1 MKVNLGFGKLASVS
15 LAIVLVVGLVASASA
30 QKILFD
36 LGRDSQPIPGGT
48 DFRSVSVTNPD
59 PNGHSW
65 NSVSSCCFYSNLL
78 DINGN
83 TTSTNFGFV
92 SAAGNDSYNGPA
104 GPTDP
109 PPFLQYLPLTTI
121 NAAALGDL
129 GVKEAAFDFY
139 TNGKM
144 TIGNLDPSKKY
155 TLTFFGS
162 HQYNGGPDINLN
174 TTNYTAYTDNT
185 FTTPVASTSLVIGGE
200 GFWNQDKVATLAG
213 LTPQTGNTLYIAY
226 KGAAPLSLGYLNAME
241 LTTVPEPSTVLLLV
255 SGVVGSVLAFRRRK

>member
-1 MKVNLGFGKLASVS
+1 MKVNLRLRKLAGFGLAAV
-15 LAIVLVVGLVASASA
+15 VVVGLVASANA

-36 LGRDSQPIPGGT
+36 LGATGDY
-48 DFRSVSVTNPD
+48 RSVSVPNPD
-59 PNGHSW
+59 PNGHYW
-65 NSVSSCCFYSNLL
+65 NSVSSCCFFPGLL
-78 DINGN
+78 DTNGN
-83 TTSTNFGFV
+83 ATAVNFGFV
-92 SAAGNDSYNGPA
+92 TAAGNDSYNGPA

-109 PPFLQYLPLTTI
+109 PPFLQYLSLTTI

-162 HQYNGGPDINLN
+162 HQYNGGSDINLN
-174 TTNYTAYTDNT
+174 TTNYTSYTDNT
-185 FTTPVASTSLVIGGE
+185 FATSVASTSLVIGGE
-200 GFWNQDKVATLAG
+200 GLWNQDKVATLAG
-213 LTPQTGNTLYIAY
+213 LTPQTGNTLYIGF

-241 LTTVPEPSTVLLLV
+241 LTVVPEPSTVLLLV
-255 SGVVGSVLAFRRRK
+255 SGVVGSMLAFRRRK

>member
-1 MKVNLGFGKLASVS
+1 MKVNLSFGRLAGFS
-15 LAIVLVVGLVASASA
+15 LAAVMMVGLVASASA

-36 LGRDSQPIPGGT
+36 LGRDSNPIPGGT
-48 DFRSVSVTNPD
+48 DFRSVSVPNPD
-59 PNGHSW
+59 PNGHTW
-65 NSVSSCCFYSNLL
+65 NSVSSCCFYNPLL
-78 DINGN
+78 DTNGN
-83 TTSTNFGFV
+83 ATSINFGFV

-109 PPFLQYLPLTTI
+109 PPFLSYLPLTTI

-162 HQYNGGPDINLN
+162 HQYNDNHD
-174 TTNYTAYTDNT
+174 TTNYTSFTDNT
-185 FTTPVASTSLVIGGE
+185 FTTPVASTSLVIGGN

-213 LTPQTGNTLYIAY
+213 LTPQTGNTLYIGF
-226 KGAAPLSLGYLNAME
+226 KGADPLSLGYLNAME
-241 LTTVPEPSTVLLLV
+241 LTTVPEPSTVLLLL
-255 SGVVGSVLAFRRRK
+255 SGAVASAIAFRRRK

>member
-1 MKVNLGFGKLASVS
+1 MKVNLSLGKLASFS
-15 LAIVLVVGLVASASA
+15 LAVVVMVGLVASAHA

-36 LGRDSQPIPGGT
+36 LGATG
-48 DFRSVSVTNPD
+48 DFRSVSTPNPD
-59 PNGHSW
+59 PNGHFW
-65 NSVSSCCFYSNLL
+65 NSVSSCCFYPNLL
-78 DINGN
+78 DTNGN
-83 TTSTNFGFV
+83 ATTTNFGVV

-162 HQYNGGPDINLN
+162 HQYNDGGD
-174 TTNYTAYTDNT
+174 TTNYTSYTDNT
-185 FTTPVASTSLVIGGE
+185 FTTSVA
-200 GFWNQDKVATLAG
+200 
-213 LTPQTGNTLYIAY
+213 
-226 KGAAPLSLGYLNAME
+226 
-241 LTTVPEPSTVLLLV
+241 
-255 SGVVGSVLAFRRRK
+255 

>member
-1 MKVNLGFGKLASVS
+1 MKVKLCFARVALVMAMVAG
-15 LAIVLVVGLVASASA
+15 LAASASA

-36 LGRDSQPIPGGT
+36 LGATG
-48 DFRSVSVTNPD
+48 DFRSVSVPNPD
-59 PNGHSW
+59 PNGHFW
-65 NSVSSCCFYSNLL
+65 NSVSSCCFFPNLVAT
-78 DINGN
+78 NGN
-83 TTSTNFGFV
+83 PTTVNFGFV

-109 PPFLQYLPLTTI
+109 PPFLQYLPNTTI

-144 TIGNLDPSKKY
+144 TIGNLDPTKKY
-155 TLTFFGS
+155 TLTLFGS
-162 HQYNGGPDINLN
+162 HQYNGGGN
-174 TTNYTAYTDNT
+174 TTTYASYTDNT
-185 FTTPVASTSLVIGGE
+185 FATSVASTSLVIGGD
-200 GFWNQDKVATLAG
+200 GVWNQDTVATLAG
-213 LTPQTGNTLYIAY
+213 LTPQTGNTLYIGF

-255 SGVVGSVLAFRRRK
+255 SGVVGSALAFRRRK